1 MTKYTLQNKVK
12 EILKDRGLLQK
23 DLVSLT
29 GISQTQIQRI
39 CSNQTNSIN
48 KAHLT
53 ASARATNVTDMNELF
68 ELVELKEQDNLKW
81 NVSHETLKRMI

>member
-12 EILKDRGLLQK
+12 EILKDRGLMQK

-53 ASARATNVTDMNELF
+53 AIARATNVTDMNELF

>member
-53 ASARATNVTDMNELF
+53 AIARATNVTDMNELF